1 MTQLTN
7 QRTVLRQ
14 QSHHLLNTDQSGPS
28 IVTQLTNQRPVLSP
42 RVAECERPDS
52 GFDSKDD
59 KEEDE
64 QENPS
69 PEVREMCRQAVA
81 RQPVVKKKRSVVQK

>member
-1 MTQLTN
+1 M
-7 QRTVLRQ
+7 
-14 QSHHLLNTDQSGPS
+14 
-28 IVTQLTNQRPVLSP
+28 TQLTNQRPVLSP

>member
-1 MTQLTN
+1 M
-7 QRTVLRQ
+7 
-14 QSHHLLNTDQSGPS
+14 
-28 IVTQLTNQRPVLSP
+28 TQLTNQRPVLSP

-59 KEEDE
+59 PDTEEKQDE